1 MNNRALHPYYLQQMG
16 IEPWVLRPKDRV
28 ARVKVMVVG
37 GALDLNGR
45 LLLNMFKS
53 IALSLDDVNLLPVE
67 NTSTLDLCKQ
77 KILDVAPQVLL
88 VMGQF
93 NAVDSSHYHGIPLF
107 VIDPS
112 DKKSAYRDLLKAQQI
127 LVTC

>member
-1 MNNRALHPYYLQQMG
+1 ML
-16 IEPWVLRPKDRV
+16 
-28 ARVKVMVVG
+28 
-37 GALDLNGR
+37 
-45 LLLNMFKS
+45 KS
-53 IALSLDDVNLLPVE
+53 IGFSLDDVNLLPVE
-67 NTSTLDLCKQ
+67 NTSTLDFCKQ

-93 NAVDSSHYHGIPLF
+93 NEVDSSHYHGIPLF
-107 VIDPS
+107 VIDSS